1 MSPVTVRS
9 HIQNL
14 LVKPRGSL
22 RLEAVA
28 FAFQHR
34 TVTSNGEAPWD
45 RVRTGG
51 LPMDGIAAAIRAGR
65 LSFAFLEASRSDA
78 GRRAR
83 RGPTG
88 R

>member
-1 MSPVTVRS
+1 VSPVMVRS

-51 LPMDGIAAAIRAGR
+51 LPMDGIAAAIGRAGC
-65 LSFAFLEASRSDA
+65 RSPSWRPRVLTL
-78 GRRAR
+78 GGVR